1 MVIGSWLVGIIVVVG
16 GTLGSILGM
25 FWVRKVFHVTKLESH
40 HEVAGYLLSVI
51 GTLYAVLLG
60 LIVVDVQ
67 SKYQQAQVM
76 AETEANAAADM
87 FLLGQALAPATREKL
102 TEGIA
107 EYVDVVLETE
117 WGSDVPRASF
127 TEGSVVPLRKV
138 WQTLG
143 SYEPVSNREIACY
156 STALTTLGQLADA
169 RRFRVVS
176 TRGGIS
182 EILWGVLIVG
192 GICTVLFTYFFGV
205 ENAIAHTAMTALVS
219 LCLSLNVMLVVLFS
233 NPYRGDLKIQPDGFR
248 YDQRMIRTLQ
258 KERADRESA
267 RNAAKNGSQEPISA
281 PSQPEGPPPVKR
293 TQ

>member
-1 MVIGSWLVGIIVVVG
+1 MGAWTIGFLVVVG
-16 GTLGSILGM
+16 GTLGSVLGM
-25 FWVRKVFHVTKLESH
+25 LAVRKYFHITKLESH

-67 SKYQQAQVM
+67 SKYQQAQLM

-87 FLLGQALAPATREKL
+87 FLLAQALSSPTKEKL
-102 TEGIA
+102 AEGIA
-107 EYVDVVLETE
+107 QYVDIVVEQE
-117 WGSDVPRASF
+117 WGTDVPRASF

-143 SYEPVSNREIACY
+143 TFEPVTNREQACY
-156 STALTTLGQLADA
+156 SSMLTALGQLADA

-182 EILWGVLIVG
+182 QILWGVLIAG
-192 GICTVLFTYFFGV
+192 GICTVIFTYFFGV
-205 ENAIAHTAMTALVS
+205 ENAVAHVAMTTLVAF
-219 LCLSLNVMLVVLFS
+219 CLSLNVMLVALFS

-248 YDQRMIRTLQ
+248 YDQKMIQTLIRER
-258 KERADRESA
+258 KEG
-267 RNAAKNGSQEPISA
+267 KVPG
-281 PSQPEGPPPVKR
+281 
-293 TQ
+293 

>member
-1 MVIGSWLVGIIVVVG
+1 MGAWTIGFLVVVG
-16 GTLGSILGM
+16 GTLGSVVGM
-25 FWVRKVFHVTKLESH
+25 LWVRKLFHVTKLESH

-67 SKYQQAQVM
+67 SKYQQAQLM

-87 FLLGQALAPATREKL
+87 FLLAQAFAPPVRDKL
-102 TEGIA
+102 TVNIA
-107 EYVDVVLETE
+107 SYVDVVVQQE
-117 WGSDVPRASF
+117 WGTDVPRASF
-127 TEGSVVPLRKV
+127 TEGSVVPLRQV

-143 SYEPVSNREIACY
+143 SYEPVTNREQACY
-156 STALTTLGQLADA
+156 SSMLTTVGQLADA

-182 EILWGVLIVG
+182 QILWGVLIAG

-205 ENAIAHTAMTALVS
+205 ENAYAHVAMTALVA

-233 NPYRGDLKIQPDGFR
+233 NPYRGDLRIQPDGFR
-248 YDQRMIRTLQ
+248 YDQKMIHALL
-258 KERADRESA
+258 KERAD
-267 RNAAKNGSQEPISA
+267 AKANQPPTLPTA
-281 PSQPEGPPPVKR
+281 PR
-293 TQ
+293 

>member
-1 MVIGSWLVGIIVVVG
+1 MVVGSWIVGIIVVFG

-25 FWVRKVFHVTKLESH
+25 LWVRKIFHVTKLESH

-67 SKYQQAQVM
+67 SKYQQAQLM

-87 FLLGQALAPATREKL
+87 FLLGQALAPATRDKL
-102 TEGIA
+102 SEGIA
-107 EYVDVVLETE
+107 EYVDVVLEKE

-143 SYEPVSNREIACY
+143 SYEPVTNREIACY

-205 ENAIAHTAMTALVS
+205 ENAIAHIAMTALVS

-248 YDQRMIRTLQ
+248 YDQRMIQTLL
-258 KERADRESA
+258 KERAERKAVEKTA
-267 RNAAKNGSQEPISA
+267 TGSKPIVKPAMPPA
-281 PSQPEGPPPVKR
+281 P
-293 TQ
+293 

>member
-1 MVIGSWLVGIIVVVG
+1 MGAWTLGILVVVG
-16 GTLGSILGM
+16 GTLGSVFGM
-25 FWVRKVFHVTKLESH
+25 LWVRKIFHITKLQSH

-67 SKYQQAQVM
+67 SKYQQAQLM

-87 FLLGQALAPATREKL
+87 FLLGQALASPARDKL
-102 TEGIA
+102 SDSIG
-107 EYVDVVLETE
+107 EYVDVVLEKE
-117 WGSDVPRASF
+117 WGQEVPRASF

-143 SYEPVSNREIACY
+143 SYEPVTNREVACY
-156 STALTTLGQLADA
+156 SSMLTTLGQLADA

-205 ENAIAHTAMTALVS
+205 ENAFAHVAMTALVS
-219 LCLSLNVMLVVLFS
+219 LCLSLNMMLVVLFS

-248 YDQRMIRTLQ
+248 YDQKMIQTFQ
-258 KERADRESA
+258 KERADRK
-267 RNAAKNGSQEPISA
+267 AAQD
-281 PSQPEGPPPVKR
+281 
-293 TQ
+293 